1 MSAHL
6 HEFTPGGRHM
16 DEVEETD
23 CCFYCGEGEAHWH
36 HHDDS
41 GFPWQ
46 DMNSVFNRM
55 RADGSLAPYMDG
67 LTHDEKAREE
77 RIERECAEKSS

>member
-1 MSAHL
+1 MSYHL
-6 HEFTPGGRHM
+6 HEYEPGGPEDGGQDSGRCRH
-16 DEVEETD
+16 
-23 CCFYCGEGEAHWH
+23 CGEDEAHWH

-55 RADGSLAPYMDG
+55 RADGSLSPYMDG
-67 LTHDEKAREE
+67 LTHDEKVREE
-77 RIERECAEKSS
+77 RVERERAGGAT